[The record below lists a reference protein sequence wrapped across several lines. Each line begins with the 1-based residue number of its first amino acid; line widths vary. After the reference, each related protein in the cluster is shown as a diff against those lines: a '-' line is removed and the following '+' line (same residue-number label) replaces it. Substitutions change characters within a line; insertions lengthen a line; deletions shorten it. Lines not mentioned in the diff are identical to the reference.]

1 MKYEAIMRQKKE
13 QLREMRGPLGLG
25 VNQSQ
30 GLSSNKS
37 ESFNDSY
44 GLQVRNLSMKAE
56 SKPQE
61 ISDLKNKIKER
72 HQNIVKMDKDYMN
85 AISRGSERSSIE
97 NNLQS
102 EPHISDMQ
110 IVGDSK
116 QLNADLNY

>member
-1 MKYEAIMRQKKE
+1 
-13 QLREMRGPLGLG
+13 
-25 VNQSQ
+25 
-30 GLSSNKS
+30 
-37 ESFNDSY
+37 
-44 GLQVRNLSMKAE
+44 MKAE

-85 AISRGSERSSIE
+85 AISRGSGRSSIE

-102 EPHISDMQ
+102 EPHIADMQ

>member
-1 MKYEAIMRQKKE
+1 
-13 QLREMRGPLGLG
+13 
-25 VNQSQ
+25 
-30 GLSSNKS
+30 
-37 ESFNDSY
+37 
-44 GLQVRNLSMKAE
+44 MKAE

>member
-1 MKYEAIMRQKKE
+1 M
-13 QLREMRGPLGLG
+13 
-25 VNQSQ
+25 
-30 GLSSNKS
+30 
-37 ESFNDSY
+37 
-44 GLQVRNLSMKAE
+44 QVRNLSMKAE

-85 AISRGSERSSIE
+85 AISRGSGRSSIE